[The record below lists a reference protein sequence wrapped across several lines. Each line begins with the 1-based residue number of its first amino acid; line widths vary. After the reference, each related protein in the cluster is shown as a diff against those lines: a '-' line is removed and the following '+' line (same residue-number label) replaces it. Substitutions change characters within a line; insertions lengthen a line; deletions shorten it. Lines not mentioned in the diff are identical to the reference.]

1 MTIWLSWPRS
11 SVYPSGAAFA
21 ASSLERFPFEPG
33 RFSTTTGWPSASP
46 SLGASTRAI
55 VSVAPP
61 GGLGTSRRT
70 GRVGYCA
77 EAAAASRAK
86 RNAAAIRGSARS
98 GTRFGFMPAAF
109 FRTEPRLRTER
120 ISSGSADRYRV
131 PTSREN
137 TMKPL
142 VQALVGLAL
151 SAASLA
157 AAATVTESDM
167 LGSPAQASAAQRTIV
182 IDQKTRWITVERGE
196 VVTFKANGRDFA
208 WAFNGMGSSFDLNRI
223 APAGALDRALKV
235 YIWPNAQDLAD
246 K

>member
-1 MTIWLSWPRS
+1 MKLF
-11 SVYPSGAAFA
+11 V
-21 ASSLERFPFEPG
+21 
-33 RFSTTTGWPSASP
+33 
-46 SLGASTRAI
+46 RAL
-55 VSVAPP
+55 A
-61 GGLGTSRRT
+61 GLT
-70 GRVGYCA
+70 
-77 EAAAASRAK
+77 
-86 RNAAAIRGSARS
+86 
-98 GTRFGFMPAAF
+98 
-109 FRTEPRLRTER
+109 
-120 ISSGSADRYRV
+120 
-131 PTSREN
+131 
-137 TMKPL
+137 
-142 VQALVGLAL
+142 L

-157 AAATVTESDM
+157 ATATVTESDM